1 MRQWLIAALLLSTF
15 SAVSSESEMK
25 STLEYLAGDGSRIL
39 IHIEE
44 NGWIKIYAEPA
55 QEKYMSRDRFEP
67 FAKAYKRRAQ
77 EVEKVTGI
85 HAKAKSVAEFVL
97 DYATDYRLYSSSPS
111 GTKGRSHYLSVS
123 YLHDPKRSTGMR
135 LNRHRENR
143 YDRDK
148 FDPILL
154 KYIIALAGTKGWSR
168 QKLGQSYAFNDE
180 RSAEI
185 K

>member
-1 MRQWLIAALLLSTF
+1 MRHWLVAALLLSTF
-15 SAVSSESEMK
+15 SAVSSESEIK
-25 STLEYLAGDGSRIL
+25 STIEYLSYDGSRIL

-44 NGWIKIYAEPA
+44 NGWIRIYADPA
-55 QEKYMSRDRFEP
+55 QEKHMTRDRFEP
-67 FAKAYKRRAQ
+67 FSRAFKRRAR

-85 HAKAKSVAEFVL
+85 HAKAKVVAEFVL

-123 YLHDPKRSTGMR
+123 YFHDPKRSTGMR
-135 LNRHRENR
+135 LNRYRENR

-154 KYIIALAGTKGWSR
+154 EYIVALAATKGWSH

>member
-1 MRQWLIAALLLSTF
+1 MRHWLVAVLLLSTF
-15 SAVSSESEMK
+15 SAISSESEMK
-25 STLEYLAGDGSRIL
+25 STLEYLSGDGSRIL

-44 NGWIKIYAEPA
+44 NGWIKLYAEPA
-55 QEKYMSRDRFEP
+55 QEKHMTRDRFES
-67 FAKAYKRRAQ
+67 FARAYKRRAK
-77 EVEKVTGI
+77 EVEKATGI
-85 HAKAKSVAEFVL
+85 HAKAKSMAEFVL
-97 DYATDYRLYSSSPS
+97 DYAMHYRLHS
-111 GTKGRSHYLSVS
+111 GTTIGSEGRTHHLSVS
-123 YLHDPKRSTGMR
+123 YLHDPKRSTGVR
-135 LNRHRENR
+135 LNRYRENR

-154 KYIIALAGTKGWSR
+154 EYIVALAATKGWSR